1 MAETETTE
9 QVKGWAIPLT
19 KEGALN
25 NSYQYYNIY
34 DSGDFSSEGLDEG
47 LQAIMECQARGDC
60 PPTMD
65 EYVRLVWNSE
75 RSVINRDPSTFVIP
89 KSYEP
94 FTYHK
99 CTIKIPEPWE
109 NEDGSPREESVPAD
123 YGKDLVTVTDE
134 EQYAFTFYVNSVS
147 WDDSE
152 LRKDGSETTLDK
164 QVACLDARD
173 TGGDG
178 TEANPWKN
186 LTYALEQIRCIE
198 EGAICEEC
206 ANKFIRIVITGTIDY
221 IITAYELHWYTDG
234 EPYSITSGLTK
245 NNLILDFVE
254 GKHTCTT
261 GIADL
266 RGVSI
271 YNLNVVQNDK
281 SPNICCDDCEDC
293 IFYKCKLSGTYDPAK
308 HTEHEDQ
315 PGANREGGVCF
326 FDGFDPGTEKF
337 NTLVL
342 CALDN
347 WSIALENSVITYM
360 STSDDCMVFA
370 NHYTGGSYHYGLRC
384 DSSSIDFIADI
395 GRGGSGNTS
404 YWYNCTFTAKNKGC
418 PEFAPGIYTNSS
430 EESHQT
436 YSTALYRCTINGAE
450 VAVDDYSDYNSL
462 GCMLIYD
469 SVVNV
474 HDTYI
479 ACATGAFYTSF
490 TSFVSRSSARSITY
504 GLYVGCEI
512 VTSYAVRPDCIF
524 DNCDITV
531 YDDYGVS
538 ADVSSMMGGTKMTIK
553 RSMIVGSGDADG
565 SFFNDVFETGRGGV
579 GDASIVDSTIIFEG
593 TLQLE
598 LPGDVTFINALDI
611 FDISDLSIVKNTTI
625 DFGINVTVTWLPYEG
640 PFGPVLSE
648 GEYCIRVRSS
658 ARGTWD
664 PSNTISPNFI
674 ETNMSSGCSW

>member
-9 QVKGWAIPLT
+9 QVQGWVIPLT

-25 NSYQYYNIY
+25 NSYQYHNIY

-47 LQAIMECQARGDC
+47 LTAIMECQARGDC

-65 EYVRLVWNSE
+65 EYVRDVLASKRTV
-75 RSVINRDPSTFVIP
+75 VTRDPSTFVIP

-94 FTYHK
+94 FIYHK
-99 CTIKIPEPWE
+99 FTIKIPEPWE
-109 NEDGSPREESVPAD
+109 NEDGSPKEESVPED

-152 LRKDGSETTLDK
+152 LRKSDSETTLDK
-164 QVACLDARD
+164 QVACLNARD

-178 TEANPWKN
+178 TAGNPWKN
-186 LTYALEQIRCIE
+186 LTYALDQISCIE
-198 EGAICEEC
+198 AGAICEEC

-234 EPYSITSGLTK
+234 EPHHITTGLTK
-245 NNLILDFVE
+245 NNLILDFVVGE
-254 GKHTCTT
+254 HTCTT
-261 GIADL
+261 GIWDL
-266 RGVSI
+266 DDVAV
-271 YNLNVVQNDK
+271 YNLNVVHNDK
-281 SPNICCDDCEDC
+281 SPSVCCRNCDGC
-293 IFYKCKLSGTYDPAK
+293 IFYKCKLRGTYDPSK

-315 PGANREGGVCF
+315 PEANYEGGVCF
-326 FDGFDPGTEKF
+326 SDGFELGTEKF

-347 WSIALENSVITYM
+347 WSIALDQSTITYM
-360 STSDDCMVFA
+360 STSYDCKIFSA
-370 NHYTGGSYHYGLRC
+370 YGDTESHHYELTCESA
-384 DSSSIDFIADI
+384 SIDFIGSI
-395 GRGGSGNTS
+395 GYSPN

-418 PEFAPGIYTNSS
+418 PEFLYGRYV
-430 EESHQT
+430 EDDYQKGQVV
-436 YSTALYRCTINGAE
+436 LYRCTINGAD
-450 VAVDDYSDYNSL
+450 VCPKYYNHYNSL
-462 GCMLIYD
+462 YCMLIYN
-469 SVVNV
+469 SIVNV
-474 HDTYI
+474 YCTYI

-490 TSFVSRSSARSITY
+490 TSFVSHSSARSITY
-504 GLYVGCEI
+504 GLYVGCAI
-512 VTSYAVRPDCIF
+512 VTSYGVSPDCIF

-538 ADVSSMMGGTKMTIK
+538 ADISSMMGGTKMTIK
-553 RSMIVGSGDADG
+553 RNLIAGSRDAAG
-565 SFFNDVFETGRGGV
+565 PFFNAVFENGRGGV
-579 GDASIVDSTIIFEG
+579 GDASIVDSTIVFEG
-593 TLQLE
+593 TLQAE
-598 LPGDVTFINALDI
+598 LPGTAKVADTLTI

-625 DFGINVTVTWLPYEG
+625 SFDINVNITWVPYDG
-640 PFGPVLSE
+640 PFGPELRE

-674 ETNMSSGCSW
+674 ETNMSSGCDW